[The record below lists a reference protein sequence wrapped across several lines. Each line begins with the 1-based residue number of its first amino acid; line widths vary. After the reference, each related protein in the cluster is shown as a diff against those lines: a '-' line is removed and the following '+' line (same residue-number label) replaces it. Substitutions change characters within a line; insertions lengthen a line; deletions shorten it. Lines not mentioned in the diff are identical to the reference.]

1 MKRLADI
8 KFTTSRPNNQERP
21 TKVSTAK
28 PIPDPQKKKLP
39 SILLGIIIS
48 TIILFLLLYKLNDW
62 PKLFWDEGWTLDAA
76 QNWVN
81 HAHLGHYLDGQPV
94 PPYSPVRFP
103 VVVLVALSMKLF
115 GAGTW
120 QGRLPI
126 AISTILAL
134 GLFFYLGR
142 RIFSRK
148 VTVAALIILLILA
161 PLDLNPIILGRQMF
175 AELPMMLYLFIGYLM
190 VWLALTRHPAWGI
203 GAALFFG
210 ISVHAKLQVPPF
222 WVASI
227 LMAIWTSIK
236 YKQKSAFKLLL
247 GVTIG
252 SILVAILVLVIQ
264 NRFMPGSL
272 TDPAMLTILFNSVV
286 VVVTWP
292 IRKATLTGGILMALP
307 QILGFIW
314 AGQRILRPLLT
325 KQPIDAS
332 QTTGEQG
339 SRNILYA
346 SLWGLGASWCFW
358 YLFMA
363 LMWTRYLFP
372 PYFIGCIFFADY
384 LDKLTDG
391 FDLRIIVRRISSL
404 FIRREAAWINIQSFI
419 VLIALSLLLG
429 STLKS
434 GMVKLLS
441 PSPDAPA
448 AAEFLTNKIPPGS
461 RVETFES
468 ELIFLAPKVDFHF
481 PPDLVSMQ
489 LVRKY
494 CIDPNLRIDYDP
506 MQAKP
511 DYLVVGPYGSFW
523 QPYDQSLL
531 DKYFSLDADIGG
543 YQIYQAKSSQSGY

>member
-1 MKRLADI
+1 MVILVGI
-8 KFTTSRPNNQERP
+8 KSTISKPSDREIPNQVSAVNP
-21 TKVSTAK
+21 TQDS
-28 PIPDPQKKKLP
+28 QKKKFP
-39 SILLGIIIS
+39 STLLWIILS
-48 TIILFLLLYKLNDW
+48 VVVLFLLLYKLNDW
-62 PKLFWDEGWTLDAA
+62 PRLFWDEGWTLDAA

-126 AISTILAL
+126 AISSLLTLA
-134 GLFFYLGR
+134 LFFYLGS

-148 VTVAALIILLILA
+148 VTIAALIVLLILT
-161 PLDLNPIILGRQMF
+161 PLELNPIILGRQMF
-175 AELPMMLYLFIGYLM
+175 AELPMMLYLFVGYLFL
-190 VWLALTRHPAWGI
+190 WLALTRHPAWGI

-222 WVASI
+222 WLASI
-227 LMAIWTSIK
+227 LMAIWVSLK
-236 YKQKSAFKLLL
+236 HQQKHAFKVLL

-252 SILVAILVLVIQ
+252 SILSAVLVLMIQ
-264 NRFMPGSL
+264 NKIMPGSL

-292 IRKATLTGGILMALP
+292 IRKATLTGGLLMALP

-314 AGQRILRPLLT
+314 AGQLILRPLLT
-325 KQPIDAS
+325 RQTVDAS
-332 QTTGEQG
+332 QITGEQG
-339 SRNILYA
+339 SRKILYA

-358 YLFMA
+358 YLFLA

-391 FDLRIIVRRISSL
+391 FDLRILVRRISAL
-404 FIRREAAWINIQSFI
+404 FIRRQASWINMQSFV
-419 VLIALSLLLG
+419 VLIAFSLLLG

-434 GMVKLLS
+434 AMVKLLA
-441 PSPDAPA
+441 PLPDAPA
-448 AAEFLTNKIPPGS
+448 AAAFLTDKIPAGS

-468 ELIFLAPKVDFHF
+468 DLIFLAPKVNFHF

-494 CIDPNLRIDYDP
+494 CIDPNLKIDYDP
-506 MQAKP
+506 LQAKP
-511 DYLVVGPYGSFW
+511 DYLVIGPYGSFW
-523 QPYDQSLL
+523 QPYDPSIVDQ
-531 DKYFSLDADIGG
+531 YFSLDADIGG
-543 YQIYQAKSSQSGY
+543 FQIYRAKSSPSGN